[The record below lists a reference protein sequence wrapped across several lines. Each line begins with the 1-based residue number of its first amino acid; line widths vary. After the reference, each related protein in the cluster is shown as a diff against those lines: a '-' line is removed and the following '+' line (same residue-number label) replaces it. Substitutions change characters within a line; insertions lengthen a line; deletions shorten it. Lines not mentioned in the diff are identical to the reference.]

1 MQDKSP
7 YPPISSSKLTDSP
20 QEKKTVFQYTYPQ
33 QSERTFKE
41 EREVPD
47 NASDEARTASIGR
60 WSKEEHYKFI
70 ECTTHY

>member
-7 YPPISSSKLTDSP
+7 YPPISSNKPIDSP
-20 QEKKTVFQYTYPQ
+20 QTKNTVFQYTYPQ

-41 EREVPD
+41 EKDVPD
-47 NASDEARTASIGR
+47 NASDETRTASIGR

-70 ECTTHY
+70 ECMTRY